1 MKATYQGTEMNGTS
15 PRKMGKSLGR
25 ISVPQIA
32 QILALKPQDVPFG
45 TEIIYSDNYLRPL
58 VCGEVNY

>member
-1 MKATYQGTEMNGTS
+1 MGGRDKGNGEEWQGRTKGKEMNGTS

-32 QILALKPQDVPFG
+32 QILALKPQEVPFG
-45 TEIIYSDNYLRPL
+45 TEIILL
-58 VCGEVNY
+58 GG